1 MAFNCDFNAPMFVDF
16 DNMDGE
22 ENADEFFD
30 THNEDG
36 PLTLDQ
42 IPTEPDQEAP
52 RVTRASVQK
61 PSSQPLK
68 PLNRTTPKL
77 NTSTDHL
84 RPKTSA
90 SSSLKTINKSANK
103 TISKE
108 QAALMVQRLCPAG
121 STLKKPKFVSLAEEN
136 KKFFNTPERFRRA
149 RKPRSSSA
157 DAHLRGAIRGRS
169 PSPSVRRIIMPVT
182 EAQSPKLLTRSRTRC
197 NHTATEEKP
206 KKQSSETRWEAIR
219 KKMTATLKNV
229 PIKATA
235 TSKMREEKAKGQT
248 VVPAKQPMKAFRHQ
262 GIPIILHNQKQSE
275 AAALE
280 AAKAKRPK
288 PVSANS
294 VHIKLYEKDKEIRA
308 KLESERQKE
317 IERERQ
323 MALFKASDAKVLS
336 KRPFMPRQ
344 CDKDPVRPRELNL
357 HTDLR
362 SEERQKFDQAIKEK
376 EAEMEAAKQQEMERR
391 EREEMMDAQKQR
403 ELTVHKAAPVRN
415 FAPITIQPS
424 DRPVTDP
431 STPNFSMRRTRHLSS

>member
-1 MAFNCDFNAPMFVDF
+1 
-16 DNMDGE
+16 
-22 ENADEFFD
+22 
-30 THNEDG
+30 
-36 PLTLDQ
+36 
-42 IPTEPDQEAP
+42 
-52 RVTRASVQK
+52 
-61 PSSQPLK
+61 
-68 PLNRTTPKL
+68 
-77 NTSTDHL
+77 
-84 RPKTSA
+84 
-90 SSSLKTINKSANK
+90 
-103 TISKE
+103 
-108 QAALMVQRLCPAG
+108 MVQRLCPAG

-157 DAHLRGAIRGRS
+157 DAHLRGGVRGRS

-182 EAQSPKLLTRSRTRC
+182 EAQSPKLLTRSRARPVQS
-197 NHTATEEKP
+197 TEEKP

-235 TSKMREEKAKGQT
+235 TSKMREEKAKAGT
-248 VVPAKQPMKAFRHQ
+248 VVPSKQPMKAFRHQ
-262 GIPIILHNQKQSE
+262 GIPIILQNQKQSDE
-275 AAALE
+275 E
-280 AAKAKRPK
+280 AAKAKRSK
-288 PVSANS
+288 PVVRANS
-294 VHIKLYEKDKEIRA
+294 VQIKLYEKDKEIRA

-344 CDKDPVRPRELNL
+344 CDKEPVRPRELNL

-376 EAEMEAAKQQEMERR
+376 EAKMEAAKQQEMERR
-391 EREEMMDAQKQR
+391 EREEMLDAQKQR

-424 DRPVTDP
+424 SKPVTEP

>member
-1 MAFNCDFNAPMFVDF
+1 
-16 DNMDGE
+16 
-22 ENADEFFD
+22 
-30 THNEDG
+30 
-36 PLTLDQ
+36 
-42 IPTEPDQEAP
+42 
-52 RVTRASVQK
+52 
-61 PSSQPLK
+61 
-68 PLNRTTPKL
+68 
-77 NTSTDHL
+77 
-84 RPKTSA
+84 
-90 SSSLKTINKSANK
+90 
-103 TISKE
+103 
-108 QAALMVQRLCPAG
+108 
-121 STLKKPKFVSLAEEN
+121 
-136 KKFFNTPERFRRA
+136 
-149 RKPRSSSA
+149 
-157 DAHLRGAIRGRS
+157 
-169 PSPSVRRIIMPVT
+169 
-182 EAQSPKLLTRSRTRC
+182 
-197 NHTATEEKP
+197 
-206 KKQSSETRWEAIR
+206 
-219 KKMTATLKNV
+219 MTATLKNV

-357 HTDLR
+357 RTDLR

-376 EAEMEAAKQQEMERR
+376 EAEMEAAKQQVWPLLKVENR
-391 EREEMMDAQKQR
+391 
-403 ELTVHKAAPVRN
+403 
-415 FAPITIQPS
+415 
-424 DRPVTDP
+424 
-431 STPNFSMRRTRHLSS
+431 LSF